1 MKEETAKIVVAF
13 ALLLSA
19 SCGAYTAWRMSVTDD
34 SMGDA
39 YNDAALALIV
49 DANASI
55 RASGDVANHAR
66 AYMDFTAGL
75 ANEAIAA
82 DAVEANTDA
91 ALTDVLST
99 VQAQQAIPRTVAKSY
114 FPQRFVLR
122 DGSYNQRADTRAN
135 YATVVGRRTADASGP
150 LSDAASFRSKTDQ
163 LVILLFGYSIL
174 VLLLACTEVIPSPL
188 VNTIVATVCSLASIG
203 LAIQTILIEQV
214 VAK

>member
-66 AYMDFTAGL
+66 AYMDFTAAL

-82 DAVEANTDA
+82 DAVEANTDET
-91 ALTDVLST
+91 LTDVLST
-99 VQAQQAIPRTVAKSY
+99 VQAQQAIPRTVAKAY

-150 LSDAASFRSKTDQ
+150 LADAASYRSKTDQ